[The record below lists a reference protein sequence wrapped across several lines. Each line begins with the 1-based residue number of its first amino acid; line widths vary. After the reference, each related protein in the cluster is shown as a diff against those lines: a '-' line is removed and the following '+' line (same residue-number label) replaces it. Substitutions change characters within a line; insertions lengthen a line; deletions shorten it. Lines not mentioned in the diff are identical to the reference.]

1 MLMLIG
7 ISGLFQGMFKSYLR
21 SKKKYTIQ
29 NLNFKIGSIKFVF
42 DVYLEETLADLD
54 KSKVLSAGEAVY
66 LAIALSI
73 DSMATGLGSGLF
85 TINYVQIII
94 LSIVIGFLAVILG
107 CKIGQ
112 PFSKVTN
119 KDVSWLSGAFLIIL
133 ALLRI

>member
-21 SKKKYTIQ
+21 NKKKSAIQ

-73 DSMATGLGSGLF
+73 DSMATGLGSSLF

-107 CKIGQ
+107 YKIGQ
-112 PFSKVTN
+112 RFSKVTN
-119 KDVSWLSGAFLIIL
+119 KDISWISGVLLIIL